1 MRGNFVASVQV
12 KDATPPDRGRTP
24 FLARIKAWAGND
36 IKRKRN
42 PVDEIRRGSQDQL
55 QQSSEKEE

>member
-1 MRGNFVASVQV
+1 MRGDFVASVLV
-12 KDATPPDRGRTP
+12 RDATPPDRDRTL

-36 IKRKRN
+36 IKRKRK

-55 QQSSEKEE
+55 RQNREKEE